1 MFKAYALFRETD
13 GSVRKV
19 LGFSKAVQAK
29 MFCMEKDNVFLSV
42 DDLIERLSESDM
54 NQIFQKYSTPEK
66 LNEIKSWL
74 PVYTSDKQTF
84 GYLWTFMRTH
94 VEPSYWD
101 KPGSK
106 VERISRKK
114 KDDRLYVYQKIE
126 NFDKAILKLPT
137 QAQCL
142 ARILKDEQRSKWTE
156 PELKAVVTKASY
168 SKALKT
174 RQDPWRIFQ
183 YYRNDLMDLGLVRL
197 TRRSLKDL

>member
-1 MFKAYALFRETD
+1 MFNAYALYRDAD

-19 LGFSKAVQAK
+19 LGYSDPVKAKAL
-29 MFCMEKDNVFLSV
+29 CMEKDNVFLSI
-42 DDLIERLSESDM
+42 DDLIEHISESDM
-54 NQIFQKYSTPEK
+54 KQIYKKYG
-66 LNEIKSWL
+66 ND
-74 PVYTSDKQTF
+74 YA
-84 GYLWTFMRTH
+84 
-94 VEPSYWD
+94 EPSYWD
-101 KPGSK
+101 KEGSK

-156 PELKAVVTKASY
+156 PELKAVVTQASY
-168 SKALKT
+168 SKKLKT

-197 TRRSLKDL
+197 TRRTLGDA